1 MGVMKDLEEL
11 EFDTP
16 SCEELNRRHK
26 LLLTKAKKEYPEEVK
41 DEEV

>member
-1 MGVMKDLEEL
+1 MSKKEKD

-26 LLLTKAKKEYPEEVK
+26 LLLTKAKKEYP
-41 DEEV
+41 DGQD